1 MTVSDT
7 TVRLEL
13 VRNWSATKGT
23 NSTVEKT
30 GGGGSGGWHMMG
42 TQTSSTVHWKAEDQ
56 TLLLQKAH
64 TSHILLST
72 GKQCWLQPVLTGKY
86 SAH

>member
-30 GGGGSGGWHMMG
+30 GGGRSGG
-42 TQTSSTVHWKAEDQ
+42 
-56 TLLLQKAH
+56 
-64 TSHILLST
+64 
-72 GKQCWLQPVLTGKY
+72 
-86 SAH
+86 